1 MCRMA
6 ALGARLRRMGLSL
19 ILAGVAIGL
28 VLNASAGPRGARDLI
43 VLRAD
48 RMALEAQLR
57 RLTRDNADLGTIVQK
72 LRSDDRYIER
82 TIRRELGFTRS
93 DELVY
98 RFGDAADGER

>member
-1 MCRMA
+1 MA
-6 ALGARLRRMGLSL
+6 ALGARLRRMGPSL
-19 ILAGVAIGL
+19 ILMGVAIAL
-28 VLNASAGPRGARDLI
+28 VLNAFAGPRGVCDLL

-48 RMALEAQLR
+48 RTALEAQLR

-82 TIRRELGFTRS
+82 TIRRELGFTRQ

-98 RFGDAADGER
+98 RFGDAADAER